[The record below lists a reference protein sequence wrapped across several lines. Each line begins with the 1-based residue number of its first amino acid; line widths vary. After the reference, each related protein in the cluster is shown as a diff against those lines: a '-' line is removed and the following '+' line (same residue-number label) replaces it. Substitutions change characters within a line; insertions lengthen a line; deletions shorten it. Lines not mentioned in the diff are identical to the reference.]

1 MGGNVLRLREGG
13 EVTHRIEVEHEAFAC
28 MLGGPERRTLYIC
41 TAATSDPKETQ
52 ARTGRIEQ
60 VEVDVPGA
68 GLP

>member
-1 MGGNVLRLREGG
+1 MREGG
-13 EVTHRIEVEHEAFAC
+13 EVVQRIEIEHEVFAC
-28 MLGGPERRTLYIC
+28 MLGGPERRTLILC
-41 TAATSDPKETQ
+41 TSASADPNRTK